1 MSQTLDP
8 WLVEILVCPETK
20 APLVLEGDWL
30 YSTDP
35 ATRRR
40 YAVQE
45 GIPNM
50 LIGESE
56 VVSEEEF
63 HRVMHK
69 HGKMEKTRHDQAEA

>member
-1 MSQTLDP
+1 MGQTLEP
-8 WLVEILVCPETK
+8 WLMEIMVCPQTK

-40 YAVQE
+40 YAIQE

-50 LIGESE
+50 LIDESE

-63 HRVMHK
+63 RRVMQK
-69 HGKMEKTRHDQAEA
+69 HGRAINKEQRQ